1 MTTGRRWGGSS
12 GDDELLSRLYQQLTD
27 QQAARF
33 GGEYD
38 IVAGLDRYQAWLRDH
53 AAGNQAGQEAI
64 HAGTVMAIR
73 ASAAATGAAAGA
85 PGPGQ
90 TVTAG
95 GHAWS
100 AADVPGGTRAIEADW
115 DADRAVTRLYSLHYR
130 SLVGLAAMLVGEVA
144 TAEEVVQDSFV
155 ALHGRWR
162 RLADDD
168 RALSYLRSS
177 VVNRCRSVLR
187 HRMAVDKAGPAIASV
202 IAGAAP
208 GQVTPPGQSALLL
221 ALRDLPPL
229 QREVVV
235 LRYYAN
241 LSEAQIAATMGISAA
256 AVKDHTA
263 RAMSRL
269 QAQLRLASE

>member
-1 MTTGRRWGGSS
+1 MTTGRRWGGSP
-12 GDDELLSRLYQQLTD
+12 GEDELLSRLYQQLTD

-38 IVAGLDRYQAWLRDH
+38 IAAGLGRYQAWLRDH

-64 HAGTVMAIR
+64 HAGTVMAMR
-73 ASAAATGAAAGA
+73 ASAAATGAAVAA

-95 GHAWS
+95 GRAWS
-100 AADVPGGTRAIEADW
+100 AAEVPGGTPAIEADW
-115 DADRAVTRLYSLHYR
+115 DADRAMTRLYSLHYR
-130 SLVGLAAMLVGEVA
+130 SLVGLAAMLVDDVA

-155 ALHGRWR
+155 ALHGAWR
-162 RLADDD
+162 RLADDG
-168 RALSYLRSS
+168 RALSYLRRS
-177 VVNRCRSVLR
+177 VVNRCRSALR
-187 HRMAVDKAGPAIASV
+187 HRMAVDKAGPAIAPG
-202 IAGAAP
+202 IGGAAP
-208 GQVTPPGQSALLL
+208 GQVTPPGQSAVLL
-221 ALRDLPPL
+221 ALRALPPR

-241 LSEAQIAATMGISAA
+241 LSEAQIATTMGISTA
-256 AVKDHTA
+256 AVKSHVA

-269 QAQLRLASE
+269 QAQLRQANG

>member
-1 MTTGRRWGGSS
+1 MTTGRRWGGSP
-12 GDDELLSRLYQQLTD
+12 GEDELLSRLYQQLTD

-38 IVAGLDRYQAWLRDH
+38 VAAGLDRYQAWLRDH
-53 AAGNQAGQEAI
+53 AAGHQAGQEAI

-73 ASAAATGAAAGA
+73 ASAAATGAAAGT

-95 GHAWS
+95 GHVWS

-130 SLVGLAAMLVGEVA
+130 SLVGLAAMLAGDA
-144 TAEEVVQDSFV
+144 STAEEVVQDSFV
-155 ALHGRWR
+155 ALHAGWR

-168 RALSYLRSS
+168 RALSYLRRS

-187 HRMAVDKAGPAIASV
+187 HGMAADKARPAITPGIV
-202 IAGAAP
+202 GAALE
-208 GQVTPPGQSALLL
+208 QVTPPGQSALLS
-221 ALRDLPPL
+221 ALRALPPL

-241 LSEAQIAATMGISAA
+241 LSEVQTATTMGISTA
-256 AVKDHTA
+256 AVNGHTA
-263 RAMSRL
+263 QAMSRL
-269 QAQLRLASE
+269 QALLRQASE

>member
-1 MTTGRRWGGSS
+1 MTTGRRWGGSP
-12 GDDELLSRLYQQLTD
+12 GEDELLSRLYQQLTD

-38 IVAGLDRYQAWLRDH
+38 IAAGLDRYQAWLRDH

-64 HAGTVMAIR
+64 HAGTVMAMR
-73 ASAAATGAAAGA
+73 ASAAATGAAGA

-100 AADVPGGTRAIEADW
+100 TADVPGGTRAIEADW
-115 DADRAVTRLYSLHYR
+115 DADRAVTRLYSTHYR
-130 SLVGLAAMLVGEVA
+130 SLVGLAAMLVGDVA

-155 ALHGRWR
+155 ALHGAWR

-168 RALSYLRSS
+168 RALSYLRRS

-187 HRMAVDKAGPAIASV
+187 HRMAVDKAGPAIAPGM
-202 IAGAAP
+202 AGAAP
-208 GQVTPPGQSALLL
+208 GQLTPPGQSALLL
-221 ALRDLPPL
+221 ALRALPPR

-241 LSEAQIAATMGISAA
+241 LSEAQIAATVGISTG
-256 AVKDHTA
+256 AVKGHIA